1 MRRGPRRFLGATL
14 GSPGVPGGKTLEGN
28 DRKSLDRRGAP
39 VPGGRQYIPGPP
51 RPLLPR
57 RRRPAS
63 SCASPVRKRSRL
75 RPRRSR
81 RTSARGRASQ
91 PPAPPFGSRR
101 ARLPHSVNVP
111 KRTFTECGLLRPP
124 NGAWSNE
131 QPSEP
136 ARIVDVER
144 QKDLTPHSSCLT
156 AAYSPASRAPRRRSG
171 PPGRSSP
178 SWRKWR

>member
-14 GSPGVPGGKTLEGN
+14 GSPGVPGGHTLEGN

-39 VPGGRQYIPGPP
+39 VPGGEAIHP
-51 RPLLPR
+51 RAAR

-63 SCASPVRKRSRL
+63 SCASPVRTRSRL

-81 RTSARGRASQ
+81 RTSSRGLASQ

-101 ARLPHSVNVP
+101 ARLP
-111 KRTFTECGLLRPP
+111 

-131 QPSEP
+131 PPSEP

-144 QKDLTPHSSCLT
+144 QKYVTPHSSCLT